1 MFEICIRK
9 RVFNKYNGEAMSEN
23 EELRIVARKKALQV
37 AKTFGWP
44 LGGKEY
50 QDEYNDILENL
61 IRDKVRRENESK
73 ARPL

>member
-1 MFEICIRK
+1 
-9 RVFNKYNGEAMSEN
+9 MSEN
-23 EELRIVARKKALQV
+23 EELRIEARKKAMNI

-44 LGGKEY
+44 LGGQEY
-50 QDEYNDILENL
+50 KNEYNDILENL